1 MPGLDKIERLVHMIL
16 EGLTQ
21 MVMVVGH
28 GGGVGEIHA

>member
-1 MPGLDKIERLVHMIL
+1 MPGLDKIEWLVHMIL
-16 EGLTQ
+16 EGFTQ